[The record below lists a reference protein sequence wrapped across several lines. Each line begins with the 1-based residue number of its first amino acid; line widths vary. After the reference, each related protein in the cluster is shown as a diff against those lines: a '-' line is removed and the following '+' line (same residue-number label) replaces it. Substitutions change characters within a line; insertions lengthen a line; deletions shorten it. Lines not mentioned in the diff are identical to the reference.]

1 MAPHGGKTCFALLLN
16 GMNIWTTIGHN
27 DNRKYFEAV
36 AKNGALAHA
45 YIFYGPEMIGKK
57 MFAEDLFRLLNST
70 EPSNQPDFKLI
81 SPRVEE
87 DETQIYI
94 DDIRELKRFLSFKA
108 YSAPYKF
115 VLINDADRLTEE
127 ASNAFLKVLEEPTP
141 NSIIILVTS
150 KSKWILPTISSRCE
164 LVKFSPLKREE
175 IDEFLSLKKINK
187 DDKEFVLKMAHGRL
201 GWVVKLLETGDIAGL
216 KKAVEEFATISKQG
230 IAERIQYAKKIYEK
244 DNYADLIANVIYRVK
259 GENIY
264 NAKAFK
270 NLLRLNFIVSQ
281 PQYNHRLAIENFL
294 INL

>member
-1 MAPHGGKTCFALLLN
+1 M
-16 GMNIWTTIGHN
+16 TIGHN
-27 DNRKYFEAV
+27 SNRKYFETAT
-36 AKNGALAHA
+36 KNKALAHA

-81 SPRVEE
+81 SPRIEE
-87 DETQIYI
+87 GKTQIYI
-94 DDIRELKRFLSFKA
+94 DDIRELKHFLSFKA

-127 ASNAFLKVLEEPTP
+127 ASNAFLKVLEEPTL

-150 KSKWILPTISSRCE
+150 RPKWILSTISSRCE
-164 LVKFSPLKREE
+164 LVRFSPLGQEE
-175 IDEFLSLKKINK
+175 IDEFLSSKKINK
-187 DDKEFVLKMAHGRL
+187 DDKEFILKMAHGRL
-201 GWVVKLLETGDIAGL
+201 GWVVKLLKTGDIADL
-216 KKAVEEFATISKQG
+216 KKAVDEFAAISKQG
-230 IAERIQYAKKIYEK
+230 ITERIQYAKKIYEK
-244 DNYADLIANVIYRVK
+244 DDYADLITNVIYRVK
-259 GENIY
+259 DENIY

-294 INL
+294 VNL